1 MAAPRAR
8 YIPDLVQVHI
18 DDLAFVWSQRREALA
33 SRRHSLREFAELNE
47 RLEAHLQGVL
57 VAPPAALGTQLQPQ
71 LAGPDRD
78 ETFAAAYAMLRLA
91 DGASTHVVVDDFRR
105 AQGSALAGL
114 RDALSL
120 APPALFAAEMRSAL
134 DQAKHTTAVAAA
146 AVLANHQL
154 LDAASPRLARLL
166 EDEDEAVAQLAWRV
180 AAVVDANS
188 NTTPPPRPYKA
199 ALGHANAA
207 VRHAAWAAA
216 AWSGQANAMPL
227 LRQTAATGDTAALHW
242 LAVLGTETDAPVIQ
256 KAALA
261 IDNPTQRCELLARFG
276 HPSALNALLRWM
288 ATDDVPLA
296 AAARD
301 AFTRITGQDIRGE
314 RRQLPV
320 PDDADDFTREM
331 APDVWMPDVEKARAL
346 LERHGATW
354 AAGTRWCNG
363 LRLDGVPP
371 RELLVQLDL
380 EARWDAAARACMAGQ
395 VISAPPPI
403 H

>member
-1 MAAPRAR
+1 MAVIRAR

-18 DDLAFVWSQRREALA
+18 DDLAFVWGQRREALV
-33 SRRHSLREFAELNE
+33 SRRHSLREYAELNE

-57 VAPPAALGTQLQPQ
+57 VAPPDALGVLLQSQ

-78 ETFAAAYAMLRLA
+78 EAFAAAYAMLRLA
-91 DGASTHVVVDDFRR
+91 DTTATHAVVVEFSR
-105 AQGSALAGL
+105 AQGPALAGL
-114 RDALSL
+114 RDAFSL
-120 APPALFAAEMRSAL
+120 APHALFAAEMRSAL
-134 DQAKHTTAVAAA
+134 DQAKPTTAVAAA

-166 EDEDEAVAQLAWRV
+166 DDEDEAVAQLAWRV
-180 AAVVDANS
+180 ASVVDVNPKA
-188 NTTPPPRPYKA
+188 TPPPRPYKA
-199 ALGHANAA
+199 ALAHANAG

-216 AWSGQANAMPL
+216 AWTGQATAMPL
-227 LRQTAATGDTAALHW
+227 LRQTAATGDVAALHW
-242 LAVLGTETDAPVIQ
+242 LAVLGQETDAAVIQ
-256 KAALA
+256 KASLA
-261 IDNPTQRCELLARFG
+261 MDDPNQRCELLSRFG
-276 HPSALNALLRWM
+276 HPTALNALLRWM
-288 ATDDVPLA
+288 AGEDVPLVV
-296 AAARD
+296 AARK

-314 RRQLPV
+314 RRTLPV

-331 APDVWMPDVEKARAL
+331 APDVWMPDVDKARAL
-346 LERHGATW
+346 LDRDGATW
-354 AAGTRWCNG
+354 AGATRWCNG
-363 LRLDGVPP
+363 LRLDVVPP